1 MQETEHLVR
10 YNLLLL
16 LLFLSLFS
24 GSIFAQN
31 YPDPVVDSL
40 LKSGINKL
48 LLQDYDQ
55 ARNIFEELNKKYPE
69 LPLGKIYLVGTSI
82 ARSYDYKEP
91 YNSDYINDNLD
102 TAETIADRLYEKDPD
117 NIWHQCFV
125 SLRAGYYA
133 YYEALE
139 RNWLSAFS
147 NGINSVK
154 GFEKCLAMNPEFY
167 EAYAAIGGFKYW
179 RSRKTESLK
188 WLPFIKDEREE
199 GIKYLKKAVEK
210 ATYTNYMAVN
220 SLLWIYIDQKKYQD
234 AINLAEKMLNEY
246 PDCRYFLWPEARAYE
261 GVDKRKAISLYEKI
275 LSMYKNMKNNNHY
288 NEIVLEHIIA
298 RQYAKLSE
306 KQKALRYCN
315 EILSITNLS
324 DFVKD
329 KLGDRLE
336 HVQDLKK
343 ELSGQ

>member
-1 MQETEHLVR
+1 M
-10 YNLLLL
+10 
-16 LLFLSLFS
+16 
-24 GSIFAQN
+24 
-31 YPDPVVDSL
+31 DSL
-40 LKSGINKL
+40 LKAGINNL

-55 ARNIFEELNKKYPE
+55 AKATFSVLDREYPK

-102 TAETIADRLYEKDPD
+102 SAETLADRLYEKDEN
-117 NIWHQCFV
+117 NIWYQCFV

-133 YYEALE
+133 YYQALD

-147 NGINSVK
+147 NGINAVK
-154 GFEKCLAMNPEFY
+154 GFEKCLAMNPNFY

-199 GIKYLKKAVEK
+199 GIKYLKMAVEK
-210 ATYTNYMAVN
+210 ATYTKYMAIN
-220 SLLWIYIDQKKYQD
+220 SLLWIYIDQKKYNE
-234 AINLAEKMLNEY
+234 AISLAEKSLKEY
-246 PDCRYFLWPEARAYE
+246 PDCRYFLWPQARAFE
-261 GVDKRKAISLYEKI
+261 GVDNKKAISLYEKI
-275 LSMYKNMKNNNHY
+275 LDMYRNMKNNNHF

-298 RQYAKLSE
+298 RQYLKLGD
-306 KQKALRYCN
+306 KQKALDYCN
-315 EILSITNLS
+315 RILSLKNLS

-329 KLGDRLE
+329 RLGDRLD
-336 HVQDLKK
+336 HVRDLKK
-343 ELSGQ
+343 ELSGEQ